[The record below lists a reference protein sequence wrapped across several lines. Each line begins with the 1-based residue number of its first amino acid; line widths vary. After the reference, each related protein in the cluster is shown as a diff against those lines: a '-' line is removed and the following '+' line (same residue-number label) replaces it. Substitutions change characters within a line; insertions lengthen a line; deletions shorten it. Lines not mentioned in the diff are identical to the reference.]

1 MENASPE
8 PVCLKETAYSVEK
21 PKADPDRILDNPVH
35 SPEEDEFNRWPFS
48 KRLADTIAN
57 FDARGGAPVIGVYG
71 RWGYGKSTVLNFIRE
86 QLQRSHRER
95 TEIFEFNPWRFKD
108 QEALASAFFQ
118 GLAITVD
125 RTLGGT
131 GQRVGQILEYGS
143 SLLSVIPLGGGAAA
157 NLVEKFGAQL
167 AHQSLEAERRTII
180 EIMRSAERKI
190 VVLID
195 DIDRLDRDEILAIL
209 KLVRL
214 TANFPQIVYVLAFD
228 DDMVAQAVGYSFG
241 GAADSGR
248 QFVEKIVQHPFTIP
262 AVSRQRLLTFIER
275 RALGACA
282 KAGIRLDDKEWRQF
296 RGLAEDCLLPRLVTP
311 RQAIRYGNAL
321 AFALPMLTGE
331 VNTLDQILVE
341 GLRVLFPALYTFV
354 RDNGPTFVVEDAP
367 FGPTRVRSLTRAF
380 GGVALDALRLKDI
393 AAKVMEDADEAQQN
407 AGSNLL
413 RALFGDPGRPRSVA
427 LARYFDRYF
436 SYTVD
441 PEDISDAE
449 LAEFR
454 ELCEGGEDEKPT
466 DLHTSLVKRNAP
478 VLIARLRAIA
488 GQQSRDLTERM
499 VRILVKNGQL
509 FVPTGTGLNDG
520 LSAQSAMLVA
530 ELILN
535 CPGDSEQLASVAR
548 QTVDQAQPLTFA
560 LLIYQELAGTEF
572 KNRTM
577 LGKSDALLAETAIV
591 DLRTALVNRI
601 SQAALQRPI
610 YEEFAP
616 ADALSLL
623 ILWHYDQSP
632 DVNSYLCARVKSH
645 PVEAYEL
652 LNLFKDSGWSSF
664 QLLTNMVDVD
674 VLTNAL
680 KAHFAPIIN
689 EGKWTE
695 EISLFSSFSSFLKVK
710 ERFAQN
716 PTSANG

>member
-1 MENASPE
+1 
-8 PVCLKETAYSVEK
+8 
-21 PKADPDRILDNPVH
+21 
-35 SPEEDEFNRWPFS
+35 
-48 KRLADTIAN
+48 
-57 FDARGGAPVIGVYG
+57 
-71 RWGYGKSTVLNFIRE
+71 
-86 QLQRSHRER
+86 
-95 TEIFEFNPWRFKD
+95 
-108 QEALASAFFQ
+108 
-118 GLAITVD
+118 
-125 RTLGGT
+125 
-131 GQRVGQILEYGS
+131 
-143 SLLSVIPLGGGAAA
+143 
-157 NLVEKFGAQL
+157 
-167 AHQSLEAERRTII
+167 
-180 EIMRSAERKI
+180 
-190 VVLID
+190 
-195 DIDRLDRDEILAIL
+195 
-209 KLVRL
+209 
-214 TANFPQIVYVLAFD
+214 
-228 DDMVAQAVGYSFG
+228 
-241 GAADSGR
+241 
-248 QFVEKIVQHPFTIP
+248 
-262 AVSRQRLLTFIER
+262 
-275 RALGACA
+275 
-282 KAGIRLDDKEWRQF
+282 
-296 RGLAEDCLLPRLVTP
+296 
-311 RQAIRYGNAL
+311 
-321 AFALPMLTGE
+321 
-331 VNTLDQILVE
+331 
-341 GLRVLFPALYTFV
+341 
-354 RDNGPTFVVEDAP
+354 
-367 FGPTRVRSLTRAF
+367 
-380 GGVALDALRLKDI
+380 
-393 AAKVMEDADEAQQN
+393 MEDADEAQQN

-427 LARYFDRYF
+427 VARYFDRYF

-454 ELCEGGEDEKPT
+454 ELCEGGEDEKST
-466 DLHTSLVKRNAP
+466 DLLTSLVKRNAP
-478 VLIARLRAIA
+478 VLIARLRAIV

-499 VRILVKNGQL
+499 VRILVENGQL

-623 ILWHYDQSP
+623 ILWHYNQSP
-632 DVNSYLCARVKSH
+632 DVNSYLCARLKSH

-710 ERFAQN
+710 ERVAQN